1 MSKAPSGHFCS
12 KASGCDEF
20 PRSAVTNVGKRPASV
35 GKARSLAGGYR
46 PFWDI
51 ARAREQSL
59 RIAGADILGRE
70 VDSTRLLLAFEYE
83 DVWRRAA
90 RNARGYREGLEIGRK
105 FVLLRQCD
113 LAFGPLNH
121 FKGARAEASR

>member
-1 MSKAPSGHFCS
+1 MQLGTTKQDRAQLFPQEHPHDLRNPVACKKADARHFS
-12 KASGCDEF
+12 SY
-20 PRSAVTNVGKRPASV
+20 SH
-35 GKARSLAGGYR
+35 LR

-83 DVWRRAA
+83 DVWRSAA

-105 FVLLRQCD
+105 FVLLRQCN
-113 LAFGPLNH
+113 LAFGLLNH